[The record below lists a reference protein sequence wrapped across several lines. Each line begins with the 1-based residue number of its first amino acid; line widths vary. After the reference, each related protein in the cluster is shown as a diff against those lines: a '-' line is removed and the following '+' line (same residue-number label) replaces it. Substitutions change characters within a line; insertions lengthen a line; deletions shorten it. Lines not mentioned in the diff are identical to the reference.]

1 MADPVGEDRAALGH
15 SQFLDHSQRGIGFE
29 TGDDA
34 ALCGVEL
41 GPPGIVVIAQIENVG
56 GAGHD
61 RHRLGGGDVVD
72 PRRGDRGIDRPVGVG
87 IVNNVQLGAAHAL
100 GKPCPI
106 EAARV
111 EPQPRRV
118 DQIGGL
124 GQATTQSTM
133 GAADHQTQQRS
144 EEFGRPVAVGVRQ
157 GRTPRQCGA
166 KMIEPRPVALDP
178 ADDLTQARRSGKLP
192 VQHRQKLTSGRQPA
206 HPRVGPVLL
215 HQRIELLPR
224 EVLQQ
229 LMKNAIVMAHGI
241 DPPLVSGSFP
251 NNPRPSGINAVRY
264 VQQKTYR
271 TAVTQARP

>member
-1 MADPVGEDRAALGH
+1 
-15 SQFLDHSQRGIGFE
+15 
-29 TGDDA
+29 
-34 ALCGVEL
+34 
-41 GPPGIVVIAQIENVG
+41 
-56 GAGHD
+56 
-61 RHRLGGGDVVD
+61 
-72 PRRGDRGIDRPVGVG
+72 
-87 IVNNVQLGAAHAL
+87 
-100 GKPCPI
+100 
-106 EAARV
+106 
-111 EPQPRRV
+111 
-118 DQIGGL
+118 
-124 GQATTQSTM
+124 M
-133 GAADHQTQQRS
+133 GAADYQTQQRS

-178 ADDLTQARRSGKLP
+178 ADDLTQARPSGKPP
-192 VQHRQKLTSGRQPA
+192 VQHPQKLTSGRQPA

-251 NNPRPSGINAVRY
+251 NNPRPIGINAVRY

-271 TAVTQARP
+271 TAVGSSRPSTCLPGTALPVAMRECPD